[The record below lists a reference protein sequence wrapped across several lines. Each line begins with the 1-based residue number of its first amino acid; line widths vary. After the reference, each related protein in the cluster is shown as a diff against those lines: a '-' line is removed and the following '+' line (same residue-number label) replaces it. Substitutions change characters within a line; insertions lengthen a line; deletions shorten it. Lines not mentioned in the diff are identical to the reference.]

1 MSVASA
7 DVAAHRDIDSG
18 DGKDADESDNT
29 PDSTASS
36 HLAAYYWRHWL
47 CFATMGVLNN
57 FHYAIILASA
67 YSLASAFSALPLIG
81 LIQWATVILAIVAKL
96 ANGLY
101 LLGTRADHRVWL
113 SCMACMLGLSVLSL
127 AVSLNVGFWLALLAI
142 CVVGGYGA
150 MCESV
155 VLAYLKH
162 YPASM
167 LSAWGAGT
175 GGSGVSGTF
184 MFLLLHGVGGLDDRA
199 IYILI
204 APACLVYIAAFNYVQ
219 TTAAIDPTLDV
230 VRSAHTADDVSAG
243 VLSEE
248 SAVSDVEVAAAEA
261 GIAVESSRSGSGKRW
276 SSRWSHALTIGRH
289 VSSVALQL
297 SLVYLFEFV
306 VLVGLASQANPQAD
320 GSGWWYDNAYEVL
333 SFCYQLG
340 VLISRSSISV
350 VQFKPQQL
358 PWLTVLQA
366 VNAVIWTVQALRGL
380 MPLWLQF
387 GHMLFVG
394 LLGGA
399 MYVNVFFALNRD
411 PLLDAGKDRELAIN
425 LVTAAYNV
433 GLVGAS
439 IVETV
444 LLNTILTRQR

>member
-1 MSVASA
+1 MSIAPATVVAHTVNS
-7 DVAAHRDIDSG
+7 DGGEDKNENDAAHT
-18 DGKDADESDNT
+18 AASDL
-29 PDSTASS
+29 SS
-36 HLAAYYWRHWL
+36 YYWRHWL

-101 LLGTRADHRVWL
+101 LLSTRADYRVWA

-127 AVSLNVGFWLALLAI
+127 AVSLRIGFWLALLAI

-162 YPASM
+162 FPPSM

-175 GGSGVSGTF
+175 GGSGVTGTLA
-184 MFLLLHGVGGLDDRA
+184 FLLLHGVLGLENRVV
-199 IYILI
+199 YVLI
-204 APACLVYIAAFNYVQ
+204 APACLIYIAAFNYVQ
-219 TTAAIDPTLDV
+219 TTANIDPKLDAIRTPNTTV
-230 VRSAHTADDVSAG
+230 DTST
-243 VLSEE
+243 VLLTEE
-248 SAVSDVEVAAAEA
+248 SALSQSAAIAGDDAAEA
-261 GIAVESSRSGSGKRW
+261 EPSSDGRGGERW
-276 SSRWSHALTIGRH
+276 STRWSHALVIGRH

-297 SLVYLFEFV
+297 ALVYLFEFV
-306 VLVGLASQANPQAD
+306 TLVGLASQANPQSD

-350 VQFKPQQL
+350 VHFDMHQL

-366 VNAVIWTVQALRGL
+366 INAVIWTVQAWRGL

-387 GHMLFVG
+387 VHMLFVG

-399 MYVNVFFALNRD
+399 MYVNVFFVLNRD
-411 PLLDAGKDRELAIN
+411 SRLRAGKDRELAIN